1 MAKVTNLTACSWGEG
16 RIDVFGVDRDTGNIL
31 QLLFENGSWANPNV
45 IPNPFQGTRFQ
56 GYITACSWGKGRIDI
71 FGADSEGQLLQYYY
85 GGIVLPTWNA
95 KILGHQGLTGQ
106 MTACSWGEERIDIFG
121 LNATQD
127 RMIQY
132 YYDGSWEGPV
142 SHDYTQVIKAK
153 LIYGTFK
160 PFAQTIT
167 SASWGSGR
175 IDIFGQDSSGKMEQ
189 LYYDGSWGGS
199 ILDPTTTTAISAC
212 APRSGHVDT
221 FSLDSNCNILHVY
234 YNGIWKSETV
244 DNPFPSQNWTLQA
257 ASSWG
262 KGRIDLFGLD
272 EAGKWLHVVHD
283 WVPEDLP
290 GVS

>member
-1 MAKVTNLTACSWGEG
+1 MTLEVGNLTACSWGEG
-16 RIDVFGVDRDTGNIL
+16 RIDVFGVALNTGNLL
-31 QLLFENGSWANPNV
+31 QLKFENGSWAGPIE
-45 IPNPFQGTRFQ
+45 IPNPFQERNTQFQ

-71 FGADSEGQLLQYYY
+71 FGADSRGQLLQYYY
-85 GGIVLPTWNA
+85 DGTWNA
-95 KILGHQGLTGQ
+95 EILGQPGLTGQ
-106 MTACSWGEERIDIFG
+106 MTACSWGEGRIDIFG
-121 LNATQD
+121 LNDSRD

-153 LIYGTFK
+153 LFFGTFK

-189 LYYDGSWGGS
+189 LYYDGSWHGA

-212 APRSGHVDT
+212 APESGYVDT
-221 FSLDSNCNILHVY
+221 FSLDSKGNILHIFY
-234 YNGIWKSETV
+234 DGQWKSKTI
-244 DNPFPSQNWTLQA
+244 DNPFPGHNWTLQA
-257 ASSWG
+257 ASSWR
-262 KGRIDLFGLD
+262 KGRIDLLGLD

-290 GVS
+290 EFS